1 MSKIMIEETQ
11 KRELSNRRHFSFRL
25 NVFFFVTF
33 FAFSL
38 LIVRL
43 AYLQFVEGDALRA
56 KEHENGLK
64 GIPVPPIRG
73 DIYDS
78 VGNAVAYSVS
88 TQSLYFTPL
97 DLNMKADEGMALAA
111 SMVDIF
117 NDLGNKS
124 EKPLTVEKAFDNMDL
139 KNSVHSAF
147 HPRRIKTGLTKE
159 EIAYFSEHR
168 NEFKGIEVVEESIRQ
183 YNKDNVAVQLV
194 GYTKK
199 LSGAVG
205 SIDKYKGINDD
216 QTDETLKY
224 VTTEQVGVDG
234 LELMYQDELRGRNGL
249 KEFPINKDS
258 QIIGPMQLTKPVK
271 GDNLYLT
278 INSKVQLTAQQA
290 ITDQIQKIV
299 TSPNEFQKDSHP
311 TTGYAVAMEVKTGK
325 VVAMAS
331 MPDYDPSLWQGGISE
346 KDWDSVQYFMSN
358 GTIRDVQPPYAD
370 DKERSIHPSSF
381 VNLGS
386 TQKPLSVIVGLNE
399 KLITP
404 KSTFLDKGY
413 FAFGSKGHETQV
425 SNASQTMNGLLTPTM
440 AIAKSSNAFMAGMI
454 GNALYLRDGPKGVD
468 IWDSYMKQFGLGVTT
483 GSDLPNESKGKT
495 NYYEE
500 IKSGSAQS
508 ALIYASFGQQAKYST
523 LQLAQ
528 YAATLAS
535 HGKRMKPQFVSEIKD
550 ADGELVQSYQSK
562 VLNTIDFPDSYWK
575 TIEDGMALVKVQGF
589 DDFGYNF
596 YRKTGTS
603 QQDVGSRKKVE
614 NAVFIAYAP
623 AEDPVLAVAVVVP
636 DGGYGG
642 YAAAPIA
649 RKIFDAYDSE
659 IGLTGTPRK

>member
-1 MSKIMIEETQ
+1 MMTEEAQ
-11 KRELSNRRHFSFRL
+11 KRALSNRRHFSFRL

-33 FAFSL
+33 FVFSL

-56 KEHENGLK
+56 KEHENGSK

-78 VGNAVAYSVS
+78 VGNAIAYSVS
-88 TQSLYFTPL
+88 TQSLYYTPL
-97 DLNMKADEGMALAA
+97 DLKIKADEGMALAA
-111 SMVDIF
+111 KMVDIF

-124 EKPLTVEKAFDNMDL
+124 ENPLTVEKVFDNMDL
-139 KNSVHSAF
+139 KSRVHSAF

-168 NEFKGIEVVEESIRQ
+168 NEFKGIEVIEESIRQ
-183 YNKDNVAVQLV
+183 YSKDNIAVQLV

-205 SIDKYKGINDD
+205 SIDKYKGINDN
-216 QTDETLKY
+216 QTDEALKY
-224 VTTEQVGVDG
+224 VETEQVGVDG
-234 LELMYQDELRGRNGL
+234 LELLYQDELRGRNGL

-258 QIIGPMQLTKPVK
+258 LIIGPMKLTKPIK
-271 GDNLYLT
+271 GHNLYLT
-278 INSKVQLTAQQA
+278 INTKIQLIAQQA
-290 ITDQIQKIV
+290 IMDQIQEIR
-299 TSPNEFQKDSHP
+299 TTPNEFQKDSHP

-346 KDWDSVQYFMSN
+346 KDWESVQYFMSN

-386 TQKPLSVIVGLNE
+386 TQKPLSVLVGLNE

-404 KSTFLDKGY
+404 ESTFLDKGY
-413 FAFGSKGHETQV
+413 FAFGGKGHETQV
-425 SNASQTMNGLLTPTM
+425 NNASQAMNGILKPTM

-468 IWDSYMKQFGLGVTT
+468 IWDGYMKQFGLGVTT
-483 GSDLPNESKGKT
+483 GSELPNESKGKT

-535 HGKRMKPQFVSEIKD
+535 HGKRLKPQFVNEIKD
-550 ADGELVQSYQSK
+550 ADGKLVQSYQSK
-562 VLNTIDFPDSYWK
+562 VLNTIHFPDSYWK
-575 TIEDGMALVKVQGF
+575 TIEDGMALVKVKGF

-659 IGLTGTPRK
+659 IGLMGTPRK